1 MKEIRKEDE
10 NAVSRKLRHIR
21 NLLIFLVI
29 TVVFGGVVVGAV
41 GLKMYQK
48 VRYDEGLIQNLQ
60 MEISTVQTSQKAAS
74 FDNSIYK
81 TDTFNYLAIGNSITS
96 HGISS
101 YWWNEGVGM
110 AASKQ
115 DKDYEHVLGQML
127 GDDTIV
133 ASMNFYDWEAQAY
146 DRAET
151 LVTLDSYLSA
161 NLNLVTIQLGEN
173 VKDTSTLESDYED
186 LINYV
191 KSKAPKAKVAVIGEF
206 WKDEEKDSIK
216 KQASEVTGAIF
227 IDLSSMWDDE
237 SFEAGM
243 GTTVYG
249 SDGQAHTIDHD
260 GVAKHPGDK
269 GMQKIAELTY
279 SAIKDK

>member
-1 MKEIRKEDE
+1 MR
-10 NAVSRKLRHIR
+10 S
-21 NLLIFLVI
+21 LLIFLLIVVI
-29 TVVFGGVVVGAV
+29 FSGFVTGAM
-41 GLKMYQK
+41 GLKLYQK
-48 VRYDEGLIQNLQ
+48 VKNDEELIQSLQ
-60 MEISTVQTSQKAAS
+60 MEISTLQTNQKAAS
-74 FDNSIYK
+74 FDSSIYQS
-81 TDTFNYLAIGNSITS
+81 DTYNYLAIGNSITS
-96 HGISS
+96 HEATS

-110 AASKQ
+110 AASTQ
-115 DKDYEHVLGQML
+115 DKDYEHILGQL
-127 GDDTIV
+127 CGDDTIV

-151 LVTLDSYLSA
+151 LTTLDSYLSA

-191 KSKAPKAKVAVIGEF
+191 KNKAPKAKVAVIGEF

-216 KQASEVTGAIF
+216 KKACEATGAIF